1 VTFWKSYSLPKAGGV
16 ELANARVCW
25 ERCRAEHRRPGSV
38 SPETRYLGCVEACP
52 GIVVARASACPEHA
66 DLCAQVHEERVSG
79 TTALAIVGGLI
90 VAGAVVG
97 AVAAAGG
104 SKLLSKSRGARKIM
118 REGASLAG
126 AIVGAA
132 VNAAQRGAHGAPPS
146 DAPPGGV
153 RCPERAARPAWT
165 GCARRVDNLHQSG
178 ETCLYYC
185 LEHCGWH
192 VPAP

>member
-1 VTFWKSYSLPKAGGV
+1 VTFWKSYSIPKVGGAQQ
-16 ELANARVCW
+16 ANARACW

-79 TTALAIVGGLI
+79 TAALAIVGALV

-97 AVAAAGG
+97 ATAALGARG
-104 SKLLSKSRGARKIM
+104 SKSHSKGRGVGRIVK
-118 REGASLAG
+118 EGAALVG
-126 AIVGAA
+126 AVVGAA
-132 VNAAQRGAHGAPPS
+132 VNAAQAGAHAAPPH
-146 DAPPGGV
+146 DAHP
-153 RCPERAARPAWT
+153 RCPARAAPPAWT

-185 LEHCGWH
+185 LEHCAWH